1 MATVAP
7 TAFTTQDLVYL
18 RHGDRDMAMRLFKPE
33 GNGPFPVVLNLH
45 GGAWCNGDLNECRQR
60 DEAIA
65 SAGMASAAIDFRHA
79 GDGYPTSLIDI
90 NYALRWLKAQAGE
103 LGLDAE
109 HVAIAGQSS
118 GGHLAMLSAM
128 RHEHA
133 AYRAVELSGSEDATV
148 RCVGM
153 TWPVMNPFSRYRH
166 ALRERARPEPPA
178 WAGDIP
184 ERHDLY
190 WKNEANMSEGNPM
203 LALERGEAVATPPAI
218 WIQGTPDPVHDY
230 LDPDCE
236 LGVNEPERFAAR
248 YREAGGSVEVVY
260 IEQSDRA
267 NLSLAP
273 LTAFLSKHLLG

>member
-1 MATVAP
+1 MATVAESS
-7 TAFTTQDLVYL
+7 TSVQDLVYL
-18 RHGDRDMAMRLFKPE
+18 RHGERELAMRLFKPH
-33 GNGPFPVVLNLH
+33 GNTPVPVVLNLH

-65 SAGMASAAIDFRHA
+65 GAGMASAAIDFRHA

-90 NYALRWLKAQAGE
+90 NYALRWLKHEAAG
-103 LGLDAE
+103 LGLDASR
-109 HVAIAGQSS
+109 VGIAGQSS

-128 RHEHA
+128 RHAHEP
-133 AYRAVELSGSEDATV
+133 YRAVALPGSEDAHV

-153 TWPVMNPFSRYRH
+153 TWPVINPYSRYHH
-166 ALRERARPEPPA
+166 ALRERARAEPSK

-190 WKNEANMSEGNPM
+190 WKNEDNMTEGSPM
-203 LALERGEAVATPPAI
+203 LALERGEPVATPPAV

-230 LDPDCE
+230 PDPDCE
-236 LGVNEPERFAAR
+236 LGINEPERFATR
-248 YREAGGSVEVVY
+248 YREAGGSIDVVY

-267 NLSLAP
+267 NLCLAP
-273 LTAFLSKHLLG
+273 LTAFLSKHLLS